1 MWKERLGTKATFLN
15 LIGVFE
21 RAGYQNC
28 ADFVK
33 RVCYGKY
40 CELEMMHGNDSIII
54 PGSLFPN
61 FQVCTQKSKSCK
73 EGLCSITLHFTHN
86 GKEHKALESS
96 EPISCESLV
105 AIFKSLY

>member
-73 EGLCSITLHFTHN
+73 EGLCSITLH
-86 GKEHKALESS
+86 LD
-96 EPISCESLV
+96 P
-105 AIFKSLY
+105 AICFLKSG